1 MAQLNPMPALK
12 QRAENFVYGVMSKY
26 GHPPLGRNRSR
37 RDQQA
42 PPYDRKISPKWLKQ
56 MSENHAIINNSIE
69 EKVQQTFRRG
79 FTPIE
84 KRYEAKC
91 PECDE
96 RYESLAPFKLD
107 EEIRDDEV
115 DLDCKRPCPECDEM
129 VEMETPDPHKKEVI
143 KSHFERANMRDSTNL
158 APDRHSSIS
167 QTFLEVCRE
176 VAWDIQIFDDGWM
189 IFERKYT
196 LTEDGDVFDWDLDE
210 VYRAPA
216 HLMRY
221 STGDDGKIGGE
232 YWICLECRAKEPEN
246 YQPRKKPGECQ
257 NCGNRTYEVFAY
269 QLDDLH
275 GDPQQYFVRGEFAHA
290 SEYRPRFTY
299 GYSPILSLWQEARTL
314 EQMDEW
320 YQKAYEERRAP
331 RGAIIVRSSNAESV
345 RAWNTE
351 QMEKLNADSQHIP
364 TFIDDTEGS
373 GDPLKWQPL
382 LDDPAQMQHME
393 MREWFLDRISA
404 KFGVTAVFQKGSASS
419 SGMSQSLE
427 IVVANRSM
435 ERLKSLFDDVFLPAL
450 MGQLKADGW
459 TREVRPPEEEDEQA
473 EAQLQGRHLNNL
485 QVAQQLGLEAEWT
498 EDDSANIKAGPIAEQ
513 EEGGGEM
520 AGALGS
526 IMGGDPGDSPDQD
539 AGQTTP
545 NGGRPDEP
553 NEMGGAP
560 DEPDDPSTDDPMN
573 RADNSVTSDSGGY
586 RNEAYSGE
594 DDPEVINYLEH
605 VRQQIADAPDA
616 QKREEL
622 VSNALDKYHEAD
634 IGPGEDQL
642 RTAAN
647 RPDKSFQYV
656 RRRYGGDW
664 KQDYNDNYAVRLMY
678 EIITHDVQQ

>member
-1 MAQLNPMPALK
+1 MVELNPIPTMK
-12 QRAENFVYGVMSKY
+12 RRAENFVYGVMSKY

-37 RDQQA
+37 RDQQE
-42 PPYDRKISPKWLKQ
+42 PPYNRKVSPKWLKQ

-79 FTPIE
+79 FTGIE

-96 RYESLAPFKLD
+96 QYESLAPFKLD
-107 EEIRDDEV
+107 DSIQDKEV
-115 DLDCKRPCPECDEM
+115 DLDAKRPCPECGEM

-196 LTEDGDVFDWDLDE
+196 LDEEGSVFDWELDE

-221 STGDDGKIGGE
+221 SIGDDGKIGGE
-232 YWICLECRAKEPEN
+232 YWICLECRATDPEN

-257 NCGNRTYEVFAY
+257 HCGNRTYEVFAY
-269 QLDDLH
+269 QLDELH
-275 GDPQQYFVRGEFAHA
+275 GDPAQYFVRGEFAHA

-299 GYSPILSLWQEARTL
+299 GFSPILSLWQEARTL

-331 RGAIIVRSSNAESV
+331 RGAIIIRSSNADSV

-351 QMEKLNADSQHIP
+351 QMEKLNADNQHIP

-450 MGQLKADGW
+450 MGQLQADGW
-459 TREVRPPEEEDEQA
+459 TRDVRPPEEEDEQA

-498 EDDSANIKAGPIAEQ
+498 EDDSANIKAGPIEEM

-560 DEPDDPSTDDPMN
+560 DEPDDPSADDPMN
-573 RADNSVTSDSGGY
+573 RSDNSVTSDSGGY
-586 RNEAYSGE
+586 RNSTYSGE
-594 DDPEVINYLEH
+594 DDPEVINYLEQ
-605 VRQQIADAPDA
+605 VRAQIADAPDA

-634 IGPGEDQL
+634 IGPEEDQL

>member
-12 QRAENFVYGVMSKY
+12 QRAENFVYGVLSKY

-37 RDQQA
+37 RDQQE
-42 PPYDRKISPKWLKQ
+42 PPYNREVSPKWLKQ
-56 MSENHAIINNSIE
+56 LSENHAIVNNSIE

-79 FTPIE
+79 FTPIQ

-96 RYESLAPFKLD
+96 QYQSLAPFKLD
-107 EEIRDDEV
+107 DGIADKEV
-115 DLDCKRPCPECDEM
+115 DLDATRPCPECEEM
-129 VEMETPDPHKKEVI
+129 VKMEKPDPHKKEAI
-143 KSHFERANMRDSTNL
+143 KSHFERANMRDATDL

-196 LTEDGDVFDWDLDE
+196 LDEDGSVYDWTLDE

-221 STGDDGKIGGE
+221 SIGDDGKIGGE
-232 YWICLECRAKEPEN
+232 YWVCLECRAKNPEDYN
-246 YQPRKKPGECQ
+246 PEKKPGECQ
-257 NCGNRTYEVFAY
+257 KCGHRTYEVFAY
-269 QLDDLH
+269 QLEDLQ
-275 GDPQQYFVRGEFAHA
+275 GDPDQFFVRGEFAHA

-331 RGAIIVRSSNAESV
+331 RGAIIIRSSNADSV

-351 QMEKLNADSQHIP
+351 QMEKLNADNQHIP
-364 TFIDDTEGS
+364 TFIDDTDGS
-373 GDPLKWQPL
+373 ADPLKWQPL
-382 LDDPAQMQHME
+382 LENPAQMQHME

-435 ERLKSLFDDVFLPAL
+435 ERLKSLFDDVFLPAM
-450 MGQLKADGW
+450 MGQLQADGW
-459 TREVRPPEEEDEQA
+459 TRDVRPPEEEDEQA
-473 EAQLQGRHLNNL
+473 EAQLEGRHLNNL

-498 EDDSANIKAGPIAEQ
+498 EDDSANIKAGPIAEA

-526 IMGGDPGDSPDQD
+526 IMGGEPSDSPDQD

-560 DEPDDPSTDDPMN
+560 DEPEDPSTDDPVN
-573 RADNSVTSDSGGY
+573 RRDNSVTSESGGY
-586 RNEAYSGE
+586 RNESYSGE
-594 DDPEVINYLEH
+594 DDPEVINYLEQ

-616 QKREEL
+616 KTRETL
-622 VSNALDKYHEAD
+622 VSDALDKYHEAD
-634 IGPGEDQL
+634 IGPHEDQL

-664 KQDYNDNYAVRLMY
+664 KQDYNDNYAVRLAY
-678 EIITHDVQQ
+678 EIITHDIQQ